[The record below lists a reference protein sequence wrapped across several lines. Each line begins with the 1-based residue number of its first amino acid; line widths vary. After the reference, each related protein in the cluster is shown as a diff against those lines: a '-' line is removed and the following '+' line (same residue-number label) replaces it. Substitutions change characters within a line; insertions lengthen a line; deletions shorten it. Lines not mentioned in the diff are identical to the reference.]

1 MINESYFR
9 RLVVTP
15 KNKEAEKLLDYNEAS
30 DEQLYSLE
38 LKKPF
43 FDELCNMKIF
53 DNLNRIANVNIDDYE
68 DEKIIDLKII
78 SKIILY
84 LNDKKFSK
92 EFESDSSQF
101 LQMFKYA
108 LENNTGVYFFF

>member
-9 RLVVTP
+9 RLIFTP
-15 KNKEAEKLLDYNEAS
+15 KDKETEKLLDYNEAS
-30 DEQLYSLE
+30 DEQLYFLE
-38 LKKPF
+38 LKRPF
-43 FDELCNMKIF
+43 FDELCKMRIF
-53 DNLNRIANVNIDDYE
+53 DDLNRIASVNIDDYE
-68 DEKIIDLKII
+68 DEKIIDLKVI

-84 LNDKKFSK
+84 LGSKKFSK
-92 EFESDSSQF
+92 EFESDRSQF